1 MQTIAIVDYGMGNVR
16 SVQKAFEFIAP
27 NDRSILTNDPQL
39 INDADRVVFPGQG
52 AMGACMLA
60 LNEHNLVDVI
70 KKSAAEKPFL
80 GICLGLQ
87 LLFDHSEEN
96 SGTDGLSIIQGKV
109 VKFKHADLHSQS
121 TSFVESEKNLINSTL
136 KIPHMGWNTV
146 NQVSSHPLWHNIDNN
161 ARFYSVHS
169 YYVQENDSSVV
180 TGSTKYGHSFTSAI
194 AKDRMF
200 AVQFHPE
207 KSQHDG
213 LQLLKNFVNW

>member
-16 SVQKAFEFIAP
+16 SVQKAFEFVAP
-27 NDRSILTNDPQL
+27 NNRSILTNDPQL

-60 LNEHNLVDVI
+60 LNEHNLVEVI

-96 SGTDGLSIIQGKV
+96 NGTDGLSIIQGKV
-109 VKFKHADLHSQS
+109 VKFANNK
-121 TSFVESEKNLINSTL
+121 L

-146 NQVSSHPLWHNIDNN
+146 NQVSAHPLWHNIDNN

-169 YYVQENDSSVV
+169 YYVQEKDSSVV
-180 TGSTKYGHSFTSAI
+180 AGSTEYGHSFTSAI
-194 AKDRMF
+194 TKDRMF

-213 LQLLKNFVNW
+213 LQLLKNFVDW